1 MKKTLLFLLSL
12 AIMAGAMA
20 QTQKGF
26 VRTIGRSNDGKK
38 VTGVKRVEGVAIKTE
53 DGKGTMSDKKGNFE
67 LRPEKITFVL
77 SQVRLDGY
85 IAIKPEGLPKTYTC
99 SKNELEI
106 VVMNLNEQAEVQR
119 VAESKIRHQLS
130 KQYKDSIQELENLK
144 TRMKITQEEWRT
156 KMQEVYDRQLNDEK
170 LIKEMAERYS
180 RIDFYALD
188 KENRLISQ
196 YIIDGKLDEARRL
209 IERKGDID
217 KRIDENR
224 QHREAN
230 IQGKKN
236 LEQSEA
242 FELQE
247 REDIALDCFN
257 LAETFKLTH
266 QLDSALYYLSKRL
279 EIDSV
284 NIVYYIDIASFYD
297 EYIGDYNQSLSYCDK
312 ARKIGECVL
321 DKNHPDLTVIY
332 NNIGSVYDD
341 KGDYATA
348 LEYLD
353 KVKEIREIVLDE
365 NHPALATTYSNI
377 GSVYDDKGDYD
388 TALQYHDKARKIREI
403 VLDENHPDL
412 ANTYNNIGVI
422 YHRRGDYATALEY
435 LDKAR
440 KIRERALDEN
450 HPDLTVIYNNIGN
463 VYHRRGDY
471 ATALEY
477 YDKTR
482 KIFESILGEN
492 HPNTATIYNN
502 IGLVHDN
509 KGDYDT
515 ALQYYD
521 KARKILERALG
532 ENHPELVGTYNS
544 IGSVYFNKGEYDTAL
559 QYYDKVRKIDE
570 YVLGENHPDLAAT
583 YNNIGGVYNK
593 KGNYDSALQYYKKS
607 IKILEGVLDNNH
619 PNLGVM
625 YYNIGVVY
633 DKKNEYTKALEYIG
647 MALKIF
653 ESRFGEGNEMTKTV
667 KERIEA
673 VKQKMQEQK

>member
-144 TRMKITQEEWRT
+144 TRMKITQEEWRRR
-156 KMQEVYDRQLNDEK
+156 MQEVYDRQLNDEK

-209 IERKGDID
+209 IECKGDIN

-224 QHREAN
+224 QHREVN

-279 EIDSV
+279 EIDS
-284 NIVYYIDIASFYD
+284 NNAGWLSDIADFYRV
-297 EYIGDYNQSLSYCDK
+297 YIGDYNLALSYLYK
-312 ARKIGECVL
+312 VRKIQE
-321 DKNHPDLTVIY
+321 
-332 NNIGSVYDD
+332 
-341 KGDYATA
+341 
-348 LEYLD
+348 
-353 KVKEIREIVLDE
+353 RVLDE
-365 NHPALATTYSNI
+365 NHPALATTYNNI
-377 GSVYDDKGDYD
+377 GLICDLRGDYD
-388 TALQYHDKARKIREI
+388 
-403 VLDENHPDL
+403 
-412 ANTYNNIGVI
+412 
-422 YHRRGDYATALEY
+422 
-435 LDKAR
+435 
-440 KIRERALDEN
+440 
-450 HPDLTVIYNNIGN
+450 
-463 VYHRRGDY
+463 
-471 ATALEY
+471 TALEY
-477 YDKTR
+477 YDKVR
-482 KIFESILGEN
+482 KVEERVLGEN
-492 HPNTATIYNN
+492 HPALATTYNN
-502 IGLVHDN
+502 IGMVYFNRGDYDTALEYYDKARKIQERVLGENHPALATTYNNIGFVYDK

-521 KARKILERALG
+521 KTRKIEERVLGNKHPALATTYSNIGVVYDNKGDYTTALEYYDKAMKIRESVLG
-532 ENHPELVGTYNS
+532 ENHPELATTYNN
-544 IGSVYFNKGEYDTAL
+544 IGFVYANRGDYDTAL
-559 QYYDKVRKIDE
+559 EYYDKARKIRE
-570 YVLGENHPDLAAT
+570 RVLGENHPDLATT
-583 YNNIGGVYNK
+583 YINIGSVYDD
-593 KGNYDSALQYYKKS
+593 KGNYDAALLYYNKCREILERTLSKNYRMLGGIYSNMGIVYYKKY
-607 IKILEGVLDNNH
+607 D
-619 PNLGVM
+619 
-625 YYNIGVVY
+625 YN
-633 DKKNEYTKALEYIG
+633 KALECFG
-647 MALKIF
+647 KALRIY
-653 ESRFGEGNEMTKTV
+653 ESKFGAEDKRTLKA

-673 VKQKMQEQK
+673 VKQKMKEQK

>member
-144 TRMKITQEEWRT
+144 TRMKITQEEWRRR
-156 KMQEVYDRQLNDEK
+156 MQEVYDRQLNDEK

-209 IERKGDID
+209 IECKGDIN

-224 QHREAN
+224 QHREVN

-279 EIDSV
+279 EIDS
-284 NIVYYIDIASFYD
+284 NNAGWLSDIADFYRV
-297 EYIGDYNQSLSYCDK
+297 YIGDYNLALSYLYK
-312 ARKIGECVL
+312 VRKIQE
-321 DKNHPDLTVIY
+321 
-332 NNIGSVYDD
+332 
-341 KGDYATA
+341 
-348 LEYLD
+348 
-353 KVKEIREIVLDE
+353 RVLDE
-365 NHPALATTYSNI
+365 NHPALATTYNNI
-377 GSVYDDKGDYD
+377 GLICDLRGDYDTALEYYDKVRKVEERVLGENHPALATTYNNIGMVYFNRGDYDTALEYYDKARKIQERVLDENHPALATTYNNIGGVYDSKGDYD
-388 TALQYHDKARKIREI
+388 TALEYYDKVRKVDERVLGENHPDLATTYNNMGNVYDSKGDYATALQYYDKARKIQES
-403 VLDENHPDL
+403 VLDENHPAL
-412 ANTYNNIGVI
+412 ATTYNNIGGV
-422 YHRRGDYATALEY
+422 YDDKGNYDTALGY
-435 LDKAR
+435 YDKAR
-440 KIRERALDEN
+440 KIQER
-450 HPDLTVIYNNIGN
+450 V
-463 VYHRRGDY
+463 
-471 ATALEY
+471 
-477 YDKTR
+477 
-482 KIFESILGEN
+482 LGEN
-492 HPNTATIYNN
+492 HPALATTYNN
-502 IGLVHDN
+502 IGFVYDK

-521 KARKILERALG
+521 KTRKIEERVLGNKHPALATTYSNIGVVYDNKGDYTTALEYYDKARKIQESVLD
-532 ENHPELVGTYNS
+532 ENHP
-544 IGSVYFNKGEYDTAL
+544 AL
-559 QYYDKVRKIDE
+559 
-570 YVLGENHPDLAAT
+570 ATT
-583 YNNIGGVYNK
+583 YNNIGGVYED
-593 KGNYDSALQYYKKS
+593 KGNYDTAL
-607 IKILEGVLDNNH
+607 
-619 PNLGVM
+619 
-625 YYNIGVVY
+625 
-633 DKKNEYTKALEYIG
+633 
-647 MALKIF
+647 
-653 ESRFGEGNEMTKTV
+653 
-667 KERIEA
+667 
-673 VKQKMQEQK
+673 